1 MAIKP
6 FASRLAP
13 TCVMRSHVGA
23 SLLAKAPVD
32 SLKNCQTA
40 TQSQVHRQPAIHRR
54 FPGLGKHPLKQFH
67 LLAAQRLLKLRT
79 FRRQLQQA
87 LTLVGLRSD
96 AVDQMHLLQLAQRH
110 VQRLFAHAK
119 QGQQLFHA
127 EVRIARDEKHDA
139 LVHPRQAATLEHFIS
154 LGRERLV
161 AEEKRFHGLLLTG
174 GVFKVKHVDVLAQAV
189 VVSVNQFD
197 SFFASLATV
206 TSMAFSERVSRLK
219 SSLIREILAAAQRT
233 EVMSFAGG
241 LPAEAMLPKVEWA
254 EMPLSLG
261 QYGMSEGEP
270 ALREALAA
278 EARALGL
285 ECEASQ
291 VLVVSGS
298 QQTLDLA
305 AKLYID
311 KGTEILLEAPTYL
324 AALQIFQ
331 LFGAD
336 CLTVPQEADGPN
348 LAQLRNRLE
357 QHRPA
362 FIYLIPTFQNPSAVR
377 YSEAKRAAVA
387 ALLDEFGVTLIEDEP
402 YRELT
407 FDGGSA
413 KPIAG
418 RLQKAS
424 WIYTGTVSKTLL
436 PGLRVGYLIASPDL
450 FAHLLKLKQS
460 ADLHT
465 NRIGQ
470 WQALQWIG
478 SQKYQQHLSD
488 LREFYRQRR
497 DAFQAVLEQHFVDLA
512 DWETPQGGLFFWLTL
527 KQPLDTRSLLNEAL
541 ANDVAFMPGEPFF
554 PEPDAHHGHLRL
566 NFSHIDPARLDE
578 GLKRLA
584 AVVRRAQLER
594 AA

>member
-1 MAIKP
+1 
-6 FASRLAP
+6 
-13 TCVMRSHVGA
+13 
-23 SLLAKAPVD
+23 
-32 SLKNCQTA
+32 
-40 TQSQVHRQPAIHRR
+40 
-54 FPGLGKHPLKQFH
+54 
-67 LLAAQRLLKLRT
+67 
-79 FRRQLQQA
+79 
-87 LTLVGLRSD
+87 
-96 AVDQMHLLQLAQRH
+96 
-110 VQRLFAHAK
+110 
-119 QGQQLFHA
+119 
-127 EVRIARDEKHDA
+127 
-139 LVHPRQAATLEHFIS
+139 
-154 LGRERLV
+154 
-161 AEEKRFHGLLLTG
+161 
-174 GVFKVKHVDVLAQAV
+174 
-189 VVSVNQFD
+189 
-197 SFFASLATV
+197 
-206 TSMAFSERVSRLK
+206 MAFSERVSRLK
-219 SSLIREILAAAQRT
+219 SSLIREILAAAQRP

-241 LPAEAMLPKVEWA
+241 LPAEAMLPKVEWS

-278 EARALGL
+278 QARALGL
-285 ECEASQ
+285 DCTASQ

-348 LAQLRNRLE
+348 LAQLRSRLE

-450 FAHLLKLKQS
+450 FPHLLKLKQS

-478 SQKYQQHLSD
+478 TEKYQQHLSE
-488 LREFYRQRR
+488 LRGFYRERR
-497 DAFQAVLEQHFVDLA
+497 DAFQAALERHFSDLA
-512 DWETPQGGLFFWLTL
+512 DWNMPQGGLFFWLTL
-527 KQPLDTRSLLNEAL
+527 KQPLDTRTLLNEAL

-554 PEPDAHHGHLRL
+554 PEPDKNLGHLRL

-578 GLKRLA
+578 GLNRLA
-584 AVVRRAQLER
+584 AVVRQAQLEK

>member
-1 MAIKP
+1 
-6 FASRLAP
+6 
-13 TCVMRSHVGA
+13 
-23 SLLAKAPVD
+23 
-32 SLKNCQTA
+32 
-40 TQSQVHRQPAIHRR
+40 
-54 FPGLGKHPLKQFH
+54 
-67 LLAAQRLLKLRT
+67 
-79 FRRQLQQA
+79 
-87 LTLVGLRSD
+87 
-96 AVDQMHLLQLAQRH
+96 
-110 VQRLFAHAK
+110 
-119 QGQQLFHA
+119 
-127 EVRIARDEKHDA
+127 
-139 LVHPRQAATLEHFIS
+139 
-154 LGRERLV
+154 
-161 AEEKRFHGLLLTG
+161 
-174 GVFKVKHVDVLAQAV
+174 
-189 VVSVNQFD
+189 
-197 SFFASLATV
+197 
-206 TSMAFSERVSRLK
+206 MAFSERVSRLK
-219 SSLIREILAAAQRT
+219 SSLIREILAAAQRP

-254 EMPLSLG
+254 DMPLSLG

-285 ECEASQ
+285 ECQASQ

-336 CLTVPQEADGPN
+336 CLTVPQESDGPN
-348 LAQLRNRLE
+348 LTQLRSRLE

-418 RLQKAS
+418 RLKTAS

-450 FAHLLKLKQS
+450 FPHLLKLKQS

-478 SQKYQQHLSD
+478 TEKYQQHLSE
-488 LREFYRQRR
+488 LRGFYRQRR
-497 DAFQAVLEQHFVDLA
+497 DAFQVALEANFSDLA
-512 DWETPQGGLFFWLTL
+512 DWNMPQGGLFFWLTL
-527 KQPLDTRSLLNEAL
+527 KQPLDTRTLLNEAL
-541 ANDVAFMPGEPFF
+541 AHDVAFMPGEPFF
-554 PEPDAHHGHLRL
+554 PDPDNNLGHLRL

-584 AVVRRAQLER
+584 AVVRRAQINK

>member
-1 MAIKP
+1 
-6 FASRLAP
+6 
-13 TCVMRSHVGA
+13 
-23 SLLAKAPVD
+23 
-32 SLKNCQTA
+32 
-40 TQSQVHRQPAIHRR
+40 
-54 FPGLGKHPLKQFH
+54 
-67 LLAAQRLLKLRT
+67 
-79 FRRQLQQA
+79 
-87 LTLVGLRSD
+87 
-96 AVDQMHLLQLAQRH
+96 
-110 VQRLFAHAK
+110 
-119 QGQQLFHA
+119 
-127 EVRIARDEKHDA
+127 
-139 LVHPRQAATLEHFIS
+139 
-154 LGRERLV
+154 
-161 AEEKRFHGLLLTG
+161 
-174 GVFKVKHVDVLAQAV
+174 
-189 VVSVNQFD
+189 
-197 SFFASLATV
+197 
-206 TSMAFSERVSRLK
+206 MAFSERVSRLK
-219 SSLIREILAAAQRT
+219 SSLIREILAAAQRP

-241 LPAEAMLPKVEWA
+241 LPAEAMLPKVDWA
-254 EMPLSLG
+254 DMPLSLG

-278 EARALGL
+278 QARALGL
-285 ECEASQ
+285 ECTASQ

-348 LAQLRNRLE
+348 LVHLRSRLE

-450 FAHLLKLKQS
+450 FPHLLKLKQS

-478 SQKYQQHLSD
+478 SEKYQQHLSE
-488 LREFYRQRR
+488 LRGFYRQRR
-497 DAFQAVLEQHFVDLA
+497 DAFQSALETHFADLA
-512 DWETPQGGLFFWLTL
+512 HWNMPQGGLFFWLTL
-527 KQPLDTRSLLNEAL
+527 KQPLDTRTLLNEAL

-554 PEPDAHHGHLRL
+554 PEPDKNLGHLRL

-584 AVVRRAQLER
+584 AVVRQAQINK

>member
-1 MAIKP
+1 
-6 FASRLAP
+6 
-13 TCVMRSHVGA
+13 
-23 SLLAKAPVD
+23 
-32 SLKNCQTA
+32 
-40 TQSQVHRQPAIHRR
+40 
-54 FPGLGKHPLKQFH
+54 
-67 LLAAQRLLKLRT
+67 
-79 FRRQLQQA
+79 
-87 LTLVGLRSD
+87 
-96 AVDQMHLLQLAQRH
+96 
-110 VQRLFAHAK
+110 
-119 QGQQLFHA
+119 
-127 EVRIARDEKHDA
+127 
-139 LVHPRQAATLEHFIS
+139 
-154 LGRERLV
+154 
-161 AEEKRFHGLLLTG
+161 
-174 GVFKVKHVDVLAQAV
+174 
-189 VVSVNQFD
+189 
-197 SFFASLATV
+197 
-206 TSMAFSERVSRLK
+206 MAFSERVSRLK
-219 SSLIREILAAAQRT
+219 SSLIREILAAAQRP

-254 EMPLSLG
+254 DMPLSLG

-278 EARALGL
+278 QARALGL
-285 ECEASQ
+285 ECTASQ

-348 LAQLRNRLE
+348 LAELRNRLE

-450 FAHLLKLKQS
+450 FPHLLKLKQS

-478 SQKYQQHLSD
+478 SEKYQQHLSE
-488 LREFYRQRR
+488 LRGFYRERR
-497 DAFQAVLEQHFVDLA
+497 DAFQSALETHFSDLA
-512 DWETPQGGLFFWLTL
+512 DWNIPQGGLFFWLTL
-527 KQPLDTRSLLNEAL
+527 KQPLDTRTLLNEAL

-554 PEPDAHHGHLRL
+554 PEPDKNLGHLRL

-584 AVVRRAQLER
+584 AVVRQAQINK

>member
-1 MAIKP
+1 
-6 FASRLAP
+6 
-13 TCVMRSHVGA
+13 
-23 SLLAKAPVD
+23 
-32 SLKNCQTA
+32 
-40 TQSQVHRQPAIHRR
+40 
-54 FPGLGKHPLKQFH
+54 
-67 LLAAQRLLKLRT
+67 
-79 FRRQLQQA
+79 
-87 LTLVGLRSD
+87 
-96 AVDQMHLLQLAQRH
+96 
-110 VQRLFAHAK
+110 
-119 QGQQLFHA
+119 
-127 EVRIARDEKHDA
+127 
-139 LVHPRQAATLEHFIS
+139 
-154 LGRERLV
+154 
-161 AEEKRFHGLLLTG
+161 
-174 GVFKVKHVDVLAQAV
+174 
-189 VVSVNQFD
+189 
-197 SFFASLATV
+197 
-206 TSMAFSERVSRLK
+206 MAFSERVSRLK
-219 SSLIREILAAAQRT
+219 SSLIREILAAAQRP

-241 LPAEAMLPKVEWA
+241 LPAEAMLPKVEWS
-254 EMPLSLG
+254 EMPLALG

-278 EARALGL
+278 QARALGL
-285 ECEASQ
+285 ECTASQ

-336 CLTVPQEADGPN
+336 CLTVPQESDGPN
-348 LAQLRNRLE
+348 LAQLRSRLE

-450 FAHLLKLKQS
+450 FPHLLKLKQS

-478 SQKYQQHLSD
+478 TEKYQQHLSE
-488 LREFYRQRR
+488 LRGFYRERR
-497 DAFQAVLEQHFVDLA
+497 DAFQSALETHFSDLA
-512 DWETPQGGLFFWLTL
+512 DWNMPQGGLFFWLTL
-527 KQPLDTRSLLNEAL
+527 KQPLDTRTLLNEAL
-541 ANDVAFMPGEPFF
+541 AGDVAFMPGEPFF
-554 PEPDAHHGHLRL
+554 PEPDKNLGHLRL

-584 AVVRRAQLER
+584 TVLRQAQIDQ

>member
-1 MAIKP
+1 
-6 FASRLAP
+6 
-13 TCVMRSHVGA
+13 
-23 SLLAKAPVD
+23 
-32 SLKNCQTA
+32 
-40 TQSQVHRQPAIHRR
+40 
-54 FPGLGKHPLKQFH
+54 
-67 LLAAQRLLKLRT
+67 
-79 FRRQLQQA
+79 
-87 LTLVGLRSD
+87 
-96 AVDQMHLLQLAQRH
+96 
-110 VQRLFAHAK
+110 
-119 QGQQLFHA
+119 
-127 EVRIARDEKHDA
+127 
-139 LVHPRQAATLEHFIS
+139 
-154 LGRERLV
+154 
-161 AEEKRFHGLLLTG
+161 
-174 GVFKVKHVDVLAQAV
+174 
-189 VVSVNQFD
+189 
-197 SFFASLATV
+197 
-206 TSMAFSERVSRLK
+206 MAFSERVSRLK
-219 SSLIREILAAAQRT
+219 SSLIREILAAAQRPQ
-233 EVMSFAGG
+233 VMSFAGG
-241 LPAEAMLPKVEWA
+241 LPAEAMLPKVDWA
-254 EMPLSLG
+254 EMPLSMG

-278 EARALGL
+278 EARALGVA
-285 ECEASQ
+285 CEASQ

-336 CLTVPQEADGPN
+336 CLTVPLEADGPN
-348 LAQLRNRLE
+348 LAELRARLE

-377 YSEAKRAAVA
+377 YSEAKRYAVA

-413 KPIAG
+413 TPIAG
-418 RLQKAS
+418 RLKKAS

-450 FAHLLKLKQS
+450 FPHLLKLKQS

-465 NRIGQ
+465 NRVGQ

-478 SQKYQQHLSD
+478 TEKYQQHRSE
-488 LREFYRQRR
+488 LRDFYRVRR
-497 DAFQAVLEQHFVDLA
+497 DAFQLALQTHFSDLA
-512 DWETPQGGLFFWLTL
+512 DWNEPQGGLFFWLKL
-527 KQPLDTRSLLNEAL
+527 KQPLDTRTLLNAAL

-554 PEPDAHHGHLRL
+554 PDPDKHHGYLRL
-566 NFSHIDPARLDE
+566 NFSHIDPARLEE

-584 AVVRRAQLER
+584 AVVRQAQ
-594 AA
+594 AAQAA